1 MQVVLITGCSGGIGL
16 QAALAFAR
24 AGYRVIATVRDSSRA
39 TALREALAAESLEA
53 RIETLDV
60 ARPDTFA
67 PFVDQ
72 LLAREGRLDVL
83 VNNAAVLPV
92 GAAED
97 LDEAA
102 WRAVM
107 ETNFFGPVLLT
118 RAVLP
123 VMRRQRAGCIIMLSS
138 LSGMAARAGD
148 APYSASKFAL
158 EGFTESLR
166 NEVARW
172 NIRTALVHAA
182 HYATSMFRT
191 TAAGGLGYCTPDS
204 PYALLI
210 ASQQRGLRETLSEG
224 RDPSELAALLVHIAG
239 ADGRRFRWA
248 ADALSER
255 VAQTVFAQS
264 DAERQAFLRE
274 VAGVGWWVDG
284 DATPAGDVS

>member
-1 MQVVLITGCSGGIGL
+1 MQTVLITGCSGGIGL
-16 QAALAFAR
+16 QAAPAFAR
-24 AGYRVIATVRDSSRA
+24 AGYRVIATVRDPSRA
-39 TALREALAAESLEA
+39 TNLRDALSAEALDA
-53 RIETLDV
+53 RIDVLDV

-67 PFVDQ
+67 PFVDE
-72 LLAREGRLDVL
+72 LLAREGRIDVL

-123 VMRRQRAGCIIMLSS
+123 AMRRQRSGCIIMLSS

-158 EGFTESLR
+158 EGFTEALR

-182 HYATSMFRT
+182 HYDTGMFRT
-191 TAAGGLGYCTPDS
+191 TVAGGLGYCALDS
-204 PYALLI
+204 PYAPLI
-210 ASQQRGLRETLSEG
+210 ESQQRGLRETLVEG
-224 RDPSELAALLVHIAG
+224 RDPAELAELLVRIAG
-239 ADGRRFRWA
+239 ADGSRFRWA

-264 DAERQAFLRE
+264 DAERQTFLRE

-284 DATPAGDVS
+284 EEAPSGEAS

>member
-16 QAALAFAR
+16 RATLAFAR
-24 AGYRVIATVRDSSRA
+24 AGYRVIATVRDSSHA
-39 TALREALAAESLEA
+39 TALREALATESLDA

-60 ARPDTFA
+60 ARSDTFA
-67 PFVDQ
+67 PFVYQ

-97 LDEAA
+97 LDEGA

-107 ETNFFGPVLLT
+107 ETNFFGPLLLT

-182 HYATSMFRT
+182 HYATGMFRT

-204 PYALLI
+204 PYAPLI
-210 ASQQRGLRETLSEG
+210 ERQQRDLRETLSEG

-239 ADGRRFRWA
+239 ADGSRFRWA
-248 ADALSER
+248 ADALAER
-255 VAQTVFAQS
+255 VAQTVFAQD

-284 DATPAGDVS
+284 DVPPAGDAS

>member
-1 MQVVLITGCSGGIGL
+1 MQTVLITGCSGGIGL

-24 AGYRVIATVRDSSRA
+24 AGYRVVATVRDLSRA
-39 TALREALAAESLEA
+39 TALREALSADALDA
-53 RIETLDV
+53 RIDTLDV
-60 ARPDTFA
+60 SRPETFA
-67 PFVDQ
+67 PFVERV
-72 LLAREGRLDVL
+72 LAREGPIDVL
-83 VNNAAVLPV
+83 VNNAAMLPV

-118 RAVLP
+118 RSVLP
-123 VMRRQRAGCIIMLSS
+123 AMRRQRSGCIIMLSS

-172 NIRTALVHAA
+172 NIRTALVQAA
-182 HYATSMFRT
+182 HYATGMFRT
-191 TAAGGLGYCTPDS
+191 TAAGGLGYCAPDS
-204 PYALLI
+204 PYAPLI
-210 ASQQRGLRETLSEG
+210 ESQQRGLRETLSEG
-224 RDPSELAALLVHIAG
+224 RDPAELAGLLVRIAG
-239 ADGRRFRWA
+239 SDGSRFRWV

-255 VAQTVFAQS
+255 VAQAVFAQTDS
-264 DAERQAFLRE
+264 ERKVFLRE

-284 DATPAGDVS
+284 KDAPTGDPS